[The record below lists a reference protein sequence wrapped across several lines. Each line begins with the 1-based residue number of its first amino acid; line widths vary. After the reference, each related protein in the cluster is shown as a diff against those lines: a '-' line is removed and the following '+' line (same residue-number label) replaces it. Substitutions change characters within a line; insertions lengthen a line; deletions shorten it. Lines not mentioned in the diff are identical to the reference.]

1 MVSGQKYSK
10 VLPNEADIVQ
20 DFVAKSSRKSAA
32 KLYDRYIILCVSF
45 ADLLISIASQLHS
58 LFIVNCA
65 SDFSLY
71 KFKFS
76 GMKLN
81 VLTLEL
87 KFSNFE
93 ALSLSWPFSIHQ
105 HNNNHLWWLRNLNI
119 ISKWY
124 FPNVKH
130 KSNLSVIGRLIR
142 RRLPQLEKQINLM
155 LSFVGNTLNEF
166 KPFRYATFFYLIIND
181 FVPLTF
187 FQSEPIRVVVTGAAG
202 QIAYSLLYIIANG
215 EVFGKDQKLVLTL
228 LDIAPMMGVLEGVV
242 MELAD
247 CAFPLLTEVIPTAD
261 PAVAFKDVSAAFLV
275 GAMPRR
281 EGMER
286 KDLLSAN
293 VKIFK
298 VQGEA
303 LNNHAKKDV
312 KVLVVGNPANT
323 NALICSHYAPSIPRE
338 NFTAMT
344 RLDQNRAR
352 AQIAQRLK
360 TDISNVKN
368 LIIWGNHSGKPP
380 NLIWRR
386 DKSTKR
392 IVLLAATQFP
402 DVANGTAN
410 GKPVTDLV
418 DAAFLQNE
426 FIGIVQKRGAAVI
439 AARKMSSA
447 MSAAKAASD
456 HVRDWWQGTQPETF
470 VSMGVV
476 SDGSYGIPK
485 DIVFSFPVE
494 IKDRQWKIVSS
505 RKQSNISFD
514 SGEFMRLS

>member
-1 MVSGQKYSK
+1 M
-10 VLPNEADIVQ
+10 
-20 DFVAKSSRKSAA
+20 
-32 KLYDRYIILCVSF
+32 
-45 ADLLISIASQLHS
+45 
-58 LFIVNCA
+58 
-65 SDFSLY
+65 
-71 KFKFS
+71 
-76 GMKLN
+76 
-81 VLTLEL
+81 
-87 KFSNFE
+87 
-93 ALSLSWPFSIHQ
+93 
-105 HNNNHLWWLRNLNI
+105 
-119 ISKWY
+119 
-124 FPNVKH
+124 
-130 KSNLSVIGRLIR
+130 
-142 RRLPQLEKQINLM
+142 
-155 LSFVGNTLNEF
+155 
-166 KPFRYATFFYLIIND
+166 
-181 FVPLTF
+181 
-187 FQSEPIRVVVTGAAG
+187 SEPIRVVVTGAAG

-261 PAVAFKDVSAAFLV
+261 PVVAFKDVSAAFLV

-368 LIIWGNHSGKPP
+368 LIIWGNHS
-380 NLIWRR
+380 
-386 DKSTKR
+386 
-392 IVLLAATQFP
+392 ATQFP
-402 DVANGTAN
+402 DVANGTVN

-456 HVRDWWQGTQPETF
+456 HVRDWWQGTQPGTF

-494 IKDRQWKIVSS
+494 IKDRQWKIVQGLKLDDFARSKLDITTKELLEEKEEAMFVCNS
-505 RKQSNISFD
+505 DD
-514 SGEFMRLS
+514 SKL